1 MKEIK
6 SSLEKILKVT
16 SIFRLEKRKWP
27 LHAAELQSFALELGK
42 SLDFS
47 KFHRC
52 RFVIKSNQEMVLD
65 FCLSPSREG
74 WAPHGAM
81 EVRVPGMER
90 EDTLP
95 LEVEIKNLAPQMV
108 EARSYCAI
116 GPVEDARK
124 SA

>member
-6 SSLEKILKVT
+6 PSLEKILGIMG
-16 SIFRLEKRKWP
+16 IFRLEKQKWP
-27 LHAAELQSFALELGK
+27 LHAAELQSFALGLGK

-52 RFVIKSNQEMVLD
+52 RFLVKSNQELVLD
-65 FCLSPSREG
+65 FLLSPDSSD
-74 WAPHGAM
+74 WAPRGAV
-81 EVRVPGMER
+81 EVRVPDMER

-95 LEVEIKNLAPQMV
+95 MEMEIKNLAPQKV
-108 EARSYCAI
+108 ETRSYCSV
-116 GPVEDARK
+116 GSEESRK

>member
-6 SSLEKILKVT
+6 PSLEKILGLMG
-16 SIFRLEKRKWP
+16 IFRLEKQKWP
-27 LHAAELQSFALELGK
+27 LHAAELQSFALGLGK

-52 RFVIKSNQEMVLD
+52 RFLVKSNQELVLD
-65 FCLSPSREG
+65 FLLSPDADD
-74 WAPHGAM
+74 WAPRGAV
-81 EVRVPGMER
+81 EVRIPETDR

-95 LEVEIKNLAPQMV
+95 LEMDIKNLPPQKV
-108 EARSYCAI
+108 EARSYCS
-116 GPVEDARK
+116 VNLSEESRK